1 MVWYT
6 YDMNEKDLISIGE
19 ASELLGVSITTLR
32 RWDESGRFVAEKSA
46 GDHRRYSKIKID
58 LYLNDIFA
66 LAKDWCMNGA
76 EIPAKFYCSNRAVF
90 EARLSRM
97 LEELSKAQE
106 YKNIFNFIVAI
117 AGEVGNNSFD
127 HNLGNW
133 PDEPGVFFGY
143 DINGRKVVLA
153 DRGIGILE
161 SLKRVRPNLITH
173 ESALT
178 TAFTEVVTG
187 RAPEDRGNGL
197 KFVKNTVI
205 SNSFGI
211 FFQTGDAELVI
222 SKQEKGFHLK
232 PSSENFHGCLLLLTF

>member
-1 MVWYT
+1 M
-6 YDMNEKDLISIGE
+6 DERDLISIGD

-46 GDHRRYSKIKID
+46 GDHRRYSKTKIE
-58 LYLNDIFA
+58 LYLNDIFV
-66 LAKDWCMNGA
+66 LAKDWCINGA

-90 EARLSRM
+90 EARLAKM
-97 LEELSKAQE
+97 LEELSHIDE
-106 YKNIFNFIVAI
+106 YKDTFSFIVAI

-161 SLKRVRPNLITH
+161 SLKRVRPNLATH

-197 KFVKNTVI
+197 KFVKNSVI
-205 SNSFGI
+205 NNSFGI

-222 SKQEKGFHLK
+222 SKQEKGFCLK